1 MAAIVKV
8 RTVGGYATRAGYR
21 LYHFSQTCASAK
33 HRDCPVI
40 AVMVSPNRP
49 GAKVT
54 VDLLGRVRGA
64 WRVQGTTTARLG
76 PASSAGILFFYD
88 DGSIIGRSFE
98 IRAAFGDPRN
108 ADAVSRFVRF
118 TITA

>member
-1 MAAIVKV
+1 
-8 RTVGGYATRAGYR
+8 
-21 LYHFSQTCASAK
+21 
-33 HRDCPVI
+33 
-40 AVMVSPNRP
+40 MVSPIRP
-49 GAKVT
+49 GARVR
-54 VDLLGRVRGA
+54 VDLLGLVRGA

-76 PASSAGILFFYD
+76 PGSSAGILFFYD

-98 IRAAFGDPRN
+98 IRARFGDARN